1 MEFVSPLILLQRKV
15 FVMNTGINFYKM
27 FIKSVQFNIL
37 CSSQFIFWR
46 SCLKLSLF
54 LSLKNI
60 FLIFIFWF
68 LVFSFESL
76 IAANIAKRSEVEVLI
91 IPFLRDV
98 SKTQFVKILSISV
111 ALDVV
116 TLVGLLIKG
125 IAPFS
130 NMLLKNCLISEL

>member
-15 FVMNTGINFYKM
+15 FVINTGIKFHKM

-37 CSSQFIFWR
+37 SSSQFIFWR

-54 LSLKNI
+54 LSLKNL
-60 FLIFIFWF
+60 FLTFIFWF

-76 IAANIAKRSEVEVLI
+76 IATNIAKWFEIEVLI
-91 IPFLRDV
+91 NPFLRDV
-98 SKTQFVKILSISV
+98 SKTQFVKIFSISV
-111 ALDVV
+111 VLDVV

-125 IAPFS
+125 IASFS
-130 NMLLKNCLISEL
+130 NMLLKNCLISEP